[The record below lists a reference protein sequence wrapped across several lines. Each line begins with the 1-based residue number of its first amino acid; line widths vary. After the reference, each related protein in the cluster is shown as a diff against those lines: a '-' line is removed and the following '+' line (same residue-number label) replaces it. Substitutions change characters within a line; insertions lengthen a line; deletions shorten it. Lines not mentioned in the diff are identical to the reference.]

1 MKKRRKIYL
10 GRERGKRKQQGNTNI
25 INTNREHRDRKNA
38 MMNSGIKKEE
48 IKRGEKRL
56 KEARTEG
63 RDEGGGGT
71 SVFLFL

>member
-1 MKKRRKIYL
+1 
-10 GRERGKRKQQGNTNI
+10 
-25 INTNREHRDRKNA
+25 
-38 MMNSGIKKEE
+38 MMNSAIKKEE

-63 RDEGGGGT
+63 RDEGGEGT